1 MVWSLMMCMFGSELF
16 YWFECVVVW
25 IMSVTIISNLRN
37 SRYTNTFRPD
47 IAKRG
52 YILSFHL
59 LLE

>member
-1 MVWSLMMCMFGSELF
+1 MHVGSELF